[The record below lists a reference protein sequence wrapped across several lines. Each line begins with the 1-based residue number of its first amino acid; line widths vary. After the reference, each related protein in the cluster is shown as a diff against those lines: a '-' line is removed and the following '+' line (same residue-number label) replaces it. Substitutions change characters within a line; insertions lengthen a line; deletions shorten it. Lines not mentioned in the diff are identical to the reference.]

1 MINELFG
8 LSKALDTA
16 QIQTQIWHQKYEP
29 IPKISSKSPCI
40 CITLS
45 EGKVVD
51 IFRLDEKF
59 DQILR
64 RYGSNQGFY
73 PCMNL
78 TPLYRIT
85 DDTIRKELSNLRN
98 HPELLDNYLDKIES
112 WCTENGWGKNFQNKY
127 KVSMKKR
134 PSELR
139 TLTNPHLPEETLTLI
154 NETDCFPNASDLHKE
169 LEQAVWKMLSNHT
182 DISLALMLLFYS
194 SSKTDQTADEDYGSI
209 SVAFEST
216 KLIDAKIPAVSQQ
229 FVNNLNQCLLD
240 NGNHSNINSKKASLD
255 TIDAFGVSFKPFKKS
270 LPKVKLTRGFP
281 VILRTMSHEDNQLC
295 PARYG
300 KIEDAGYPL
309 SHQMRTVLKTSL
321 EWIGSPEH
329 EEKTWTVVGKKDK
342 TDKTIK
348 DDKEERLF
356 VYPTSLPSNSIS
368 FVEMFQPSDNNK
380 ESQFIVLAEKFITE
394 LKKTK
399 TKDSDSHAARIQL
412 FIIQK
417 IDSGRTKVV
426 YTHQTDAYQLEKC
439 SEEWNSGCT
448 NLPEFHFGNPVAL
461 FPLHVG
467 KVLNR
472 FWKQN
477 GTFEATKI
485 FSKYRGLEILMDPNS
500 STAADL
506 HKLSENAMRIGPFC
520 GNLAIKKDFKNL
532 GLIWSK
538 LKDMLALLGLF
549 LYRNHIRKDIYMQ
562 NLPYLYGQLLK
573 AADELHAL
581 YCQVVRNGDV
591 PPQLVGSSLFQNAAE
606 APIRTMT
613 LLSQRIMPYYSW
625 AKSYRFKDIQDTGK
639 ESWRAAWLYQMF
651 ENITMKLSTN
661 WTSTTRFSDE
671 EKAQLFIGYL
681 ADFPKKEKNNNK
693 EDVNHE
699 QCN

>member
-1 MINELFG
+1 MINELFD

-16 QIQTQIWHQKYEP
+16 QIQTQIWHKKYEP

-51 IFRLDEKF
+51 ISQLDAKF
-59 DQILR
+59 NQILR
-64 RYGSNQGFY
+64 RYGSKHGYY

-78 TPLYRIT
+78 APLYRIT
-85 DDTIRKELSNLRN
+85 DDTIKKELSNLRK
-98 HPELLDNYLDKIES
+98 HPELLDTYLDKIKS
-112 WCTENGWGKNFQNKY
+112 WCTENGWGKKFQDKY
-127 KVSMKKR
+127 KVCMKKI
-134 PSELR
+134 PSELC
-139 TLTNPHLPEETLTLI
+139 TLANSYLPMETLI
-154 NETDCFPNASDLHKE
+154 KETDFFSNYSDLYVE
-169 LEQAVWKMLSNHT
+169 LEHAVWRMLSNHT
-182 DISLALMLLFYS
+182 DISLALTILFYS
-194 SSKTDQTADEDYGSI
+194 SSKTDQTADKDYGSI
-209 SVAFEST
+209 SVAFESK
-216 KLIDAKIPAVSQQ
+216 KLIDAKTPAISQQ
-229 FVNNLNQCLLD
+229 FVNNLNQCLLVND
-240 NGNHSNINSKKASLD
+240 NHSDIDSKKNSIG
-255 TIDAFGVSFKPFKKS
+255 TIDAFGVSFKPFKES
-270 LPKVKLTRGFP
+270 LPEVKLTRGFP
-281 VILRTMSHEDNQLC
+281 VILRTMSQSGNQLC

-309 SHQMRTVLKTSL
+309 SHQMRIVLKTSL

-329 EEKTWTVVGKKDK
+329 EEVTWTVVGKKDKTDK

-356 VYPTSLPSNSIS
+356 VYPTSLPSDSIS

-380 ESQFIVLAEKFITE
+380 EAQFIVLAQKFIKE

-399 TKDSDSHAARIQL
+399 LKNSDSHADRIQL

-417 IDSGRTKVV
+417 IDKGRTKVV

-439 SEEWNSGCT
+439 SEEWASGCS
-448 NLPEFHFGNPVAL
+448 NLPEFYFGNPVAL

-472 FWKQN
+472 LWKQN

-485 FSKYRGLEILMDPNS
+485 FSKYRGLEILMDSNS

-520 GNLAIKKDFKNL
+520 GNLAIQKEFKDP
-532 GLIWSK
+532 IWNK
-538 LKDMLALLGLF
+538 IKDMLALLGLF

-581 YCQVVRNGDV
+581 YCQVVRNRDV

-606 APIRTMT
+606 SPIRTMT

-651 ENITMKLSTN
+651 ENITMKLSAN
-661 WTSTTRFSDE
+661 WTSTTRFNDE

-699 QCN
+699 Q